1 MKKYDKT
8 INLRKSISPE
18 KTITT
23 NIKYELLSEYIKLNM
38 LSFEHLQNKNY
49 KLSRYSFEKCLNI
62 SKSLDEIKY
71 IESLL
76 NYSISLYFCEEF
88 EESYKNLLK
97 AEETSKKLY
106 ENSEEI
112 TQIYFIHLRILSNIS
127 LILLNLNDITNSK
140 KYFYDCIT
148 LIKEPKIKDK
158 QIQISMLRELLY
170 IFFRFDSLDKFHEI
184 NNQIEEGNN
193 YNSNNKKLIP
203 SINSNINIDDIGLY
217 YLHKSIKENNII
229 YWLNFINNEIN
240 KNNNINEYLFLLVH
254 RLAALYCYEENIN
267 KNEIEDSLKTL
278 VKYYKE
284 NIGKN
289 INIKNNNYN
298 KILFEF
304 NNRFNAA
311 VEYYHELNKLEKDI
325 KFQMFDITNKNI
337 NNKGNKI
344 LIKLLFRNCL
354 KNLDNMYNNENYKKI
369 NDIKKQIEYSITL
382 IEKNKINW
390 NLLSIINIDKEIIK
404 NINILFL
411 NLKKIKAKSILRC
424 YFHKY
429 KLKTLG
435 YINLQEKIKKKF
447 KKTEKYLKKQL
458 INLNEGVTLLKFNYS
473 SSGTEHH
480 FYRIDSDED
489 DFYLYIYKTI
499 SEIKHYKIFDLE
511 GLNDITIGF
520 QTPNLINKIKPN
532 IFKNY
537 KPWYFL

>member
-18 KTITT
+18 KTIIT

-240 KNNNINEYLFLLVH
+240 KNNNIKSLLTKF
-254 RLAALYCYEENIN
+254 YI
-267 KNEIEDSLKTL
+267 I
-278 VKYYKE
+278 
-284 NIGKN
+284 
-289 INIKNNNYN
+289 
-298 KILFEF
+298 IL
-304 NNRFNAA
+304 
-311 VEYYHELNKLEKDI
+311 
-325 KFQMFDITNKNI
+325 
-337 NNKGNKI
+337 
-344 LIKLLFRNCL
+344 
-354 KNLDNMYNNENYKKI
+354 
-369 NDIKKQIEYSITL
+369 
-382 IEKNKINW
+382 
-390 NLLSIINIDKEIIK
+390 
-404 NINILFL
+404 
-411 NLKKIKAKSILRC
+411 
-424 YFHKY
+424 
-429 KLKTLG
+429 
-435 YINLQEKIKKKF
+435 
-447 KKTEKYLKKQL
+447 
-458 INLNEGVTLLKFNYS
+458 
-473 SSGTEHH
+473 
-480 FYRIDSDED
+480 
-489 DFYLYIYKTI
+489 
-499 SEIKHYKIFDLE
+499 
-511 GLNDITIGF
+511 
-520 QTPNLINKIKPN
+520 
-532 IFKNY
+532 
-537 KPWYFL
+537 